1 MNGSLNYAL
10 NRLIRYGALIKLI
23 REWRNYMKKKLIAL
37 LLCGFTTFS
46 LFGCTSTETKKPE
59 TDTSSDATK
68 DDTKDAASDSA
79 SNTENKDEVKG
90 PDYESGTTPELLEGI
105 TYEVPKEWDK
115 KISEDGKNIYYY
127 PDTTG
132 TVPVIVMITYRAVDF
147 STTPAEEI
155 PDLLSHVADGLSS
168 GEGVKDLTKTEATFN
183 DSPSLTAKYVQ
194 TVNSADYDVISNI
207 IPVNQAGILTYT
219 YGVKTGIE
227 NTYQEDFDYIYQH
240 ITLPEATKPTPSTP
254 DEATTEET
262 PSTVTAHGPGVLKI
276 GTDIP
281 AGEYIII
288 NSSGKNGYFSVN
300 SDANGDDILFNDNFE
315 YNSIVTVYDG
325 EYLELSSA
333 LAYQFDE
340 WCSQNNLDTS
350 KEGSMFKVGVN
361 LPAGEYRLD
370 ATANRGG
377 YYCIYPDSRQQD
389 ILSNDNFEGQA
400 YVNVSDGQYLVLSNC
415 IIGQ

>member
-1 MNGSLNYAL
+1 
-10 NRLIRYGALIKLI
+10 
-23 REWRNYMKKKLIAL
+23 MKKKLIAL

-46 LFGCTSTETKKPE
+46 LFGCTSTENKKPE
-59 TDTSSDATK
+59 TDTSSDAKK

-105 TYEVPKEWDK
+105 TYEVPKKWDK

-155 PDLLSHVADGLSS
+155 PDLLSQVADGLSS

-240 ITLPEATKPTPSTP
+240 ITLPEATKPAEPAASEPTPAP
-254 DEATTEET
+254 AAEET
-262 PSTVTAHGPGVLKI
+262 ANTGATVEQKNALNKAASYLSFSAFSHDGLVEQLEYEGFSNESATYAADNCGADWNEQALKKAQSYLDMSAFSYSGLIEQLEYESFSTEQATYAVDNCGADWNEQAAKKAQSYMDMTSFSRESLIEQLEYEGFSADQAEYGVS
-276 GTDIP
+276 
-281 AGEYIII
+281 AV
-288 NSSGKNGYFSVN
+288 GY
-300 SDANGDDILFNDNFE
+300 
-315 YNSIVTVYDG
+315 
-325 EYLELSSA
+325 
-333 LAYQFDE
+333 
-340 WCSQNNLDTS
+340 
-350 KEGSMFKVGVN
+350 
-361 LPAGEYRLD
+361 
-370 ATANRGG
+370 
-377 YYCIYPDSRQQD
+377 
-389 ILSNDNFEGQA
+389 
-400 YVNVSDGQYLVLSNC
+400 
-415 IIGQ
+415 

>member
-1 MNGSLNYAL
+1 
-10 NRLIRYGALIKLI
+10 
-23 REWRNYMKKKLIAL
+23 MKKKLIAL

-68 DDTKDAASDSA
+68 EEPKDAASDSA

-105 TYEVPKEWDK
+105 TYEVPKKWDK

-147 STTPAEEI
+147 STASAEEI
-155 PDLLSHVADGLSS
+155 PDLLSQVADGLSS

-240 ITLPEATKPTPSTP
+240 ITLPEAIKPAEQAASEPTPAP
-254 DEATTEET
+254 AAEET
-262 PSTVTAHGPGVLKI
+262 ANTGATIEQKNALNKAASYLSFSAFSHDGLVEQLEYEGFSNESATYAADNCGADWNEQALKKAQSYLDMSSFSYSGLIEQLEYESFSTEQATYAVDNCGADWNEQAAKKAQSYMDMSSFSRESLIEQLEYEGFSADQAEYGVS
-276 GTDIP
+276 
-281 AGEYIII
+281 AV
-288 NSSGKNGYFSVN
+288 GY
-300 SDANGDDILFNDNFE
+300 
-315 YNSIVTVYDG
+315 
-325 EYLELSSA
+325 
-333 LAYQFDE
+333 
-340 WCSQNNLDTS
+340 
-350 KEGSMFKVGVN
+350 
-361 LPAGEYRLD
+361 
-370 ATANRGG
+370 
-377 YYCIYPDSRQQD
+377 
-389 ILSNDNFEGQA
+389 
-400 YVNVSDGQYLVLSNC
+400 
-415 IIGQ
+415 